1 MLDLKFILKN
11 REIIEK
17 NCRLRN
23 VQVNLGLIE
32 ELSRRRSELL
42 QEIEKIRHE
51 INKIT
56 EQVKIESVETE
67 RKKLIEKGQ
76 TFKKEL
82 KEKEKELKKIE
93 VSLKEESLK
102 IPNLTH
108 PKAPIGFTD
117 QDNVEVKRVGEIR
130 NFTFKPRDHLQLGIL
145 LDIFDFEGGARTTGN
160 KFYFLK
166 NEGLL
171 LELALVQYTLEILA
185 KEGFQLLL
193 TPDLAR
199 LDVIEGIGYIP
210 RGPET
215 QIYKIENQN
224 LGLIATAEITL
235 GGLFW
240 NKIIEESE
248 LPIKLG
254 GLSHCF
260 RREAGTYGKA
270 SKGLYRVHQF
280 TKVEMFIFSLP
291 EESEKMLNYIVDI
304 EIKIFNGLGI
314 PIRVVD
320 CCTGDLGGAAYRKFD
335 LEAWMPGENKWGE
348 VTSASNCTD
357 YQARRLNIKFK
368 RSNSQKTEFVHTL
381 NGTGIAVSRAL
392 VALLENFQ
400 EPDGS
405 VIIPKPLQ
413 KWIGKEKLT
422 PKEIK

>member
-23 VQVNLGLIE
+23 VQVNLDLIE
-32 ELSRRRSELL
+32 ELSKRRTELL
-42 QEIEKIRHE
+42 PEIEKNRYE

-56 EQVKIESVETE
+56 EQVKIARAETE
-67 RKKLIEKGQ
+67 KEKLIEKGKNL
-76 TFKKEL
+76 KKEL
-82 KEKEKELKKIE
+82 KEKEEELRKIE
-93 VSLKEESLK
+93 ASLKEEALK

-108 PKAPIGFTD
+108 PKAPIGFSD
-117 QDNVEVKRVGEIR
+117 RDNIVVKKVGEIR
-130 NFTFKPRDHLQLGIL
+130 NFAFKPKDHLQLGII
-145 LDIFDFEGGARTTGN
+145 LDILDFEGGARTTGN

-171 LELALVQYTLEILA
+171 LELALVQYALEILTQ
-185 KEGFQLLL
+185 EGFQLLL

-215 QIYKIENQN
+215 QIYRIENQN

-235 GGLFW
+235 GGLFQ
-240 NKIIEESE
+240 NKIIKESE
-248 LPIKLG
+248 LPMKLG

-260 RREAGTYGKA
+260 RTEAGAYGKV

-291 EESEKMLNYIVDI
+291 EESETMLNYLVET
-304 EIKIFNGLGI
+304 EIKIFSGLGI
-314 PIRVVD
+314 PFRVVD
-320 CCTGDLGGAAYRKFD
+320 CCTGELGGPAYRKFD

-348 VTSASNCTD
+348 ITSASNCAD

-381 NGTGIAVSRAL
+381 NGTGIATSRAL
-392 VALLENFQ
+392 IALLENFQ

-413 KWIGKEKLT
+413 KWVGKEKLT
-422 PKEIK
+422 PKK

>member
-11 REIIEK
+11 REKVEK

-23 VQVNLGLIE
+23 VQVNLDLIE
-32 ELSRRRSELL
+32 ELSKRRIQFL
-42 QEIEKIRHE
+42 QETEKIRYG
-51 INKIT
+51 INKIA
-56 EQVKIESVETE
+56 EQVKIEGVETE

-76 TFKKEL
+76 NFKKEL

-93 VSLKEESLK
+93 VSLKEETLK
-102 IPNLTH
+102 IPNLTY

-117 QDNVEVKRVGEIR
+117 QDNVEVKKVGEIR

-145 LDIFDFEGGARTTGN
+145 LDILDFEGGARTTGN

-171 LELALVQYTLEILA
+171 LELALVQYVLEILA

-199 LDVIEGIGYIP
+199 LDIIEGIGYIP

-215 QIYKIENQN
+215 QIYRIENQN

-235 GGLFW
+235 GGLFQ

-248 LPIKLG
+248 LPLKLG

-260 RREAGTYGKA
+260 RTEAGSYGKV

-291 EESEKMLNYIVDI
+291 EESEKMLHYLVDT
-304 EIKIFNGLGI
+304 EIKIFSGLGI
-314 PIRVVD
+314 PIHVVD

-357 YQARRLNIKFK
+357 YQARRLNIKF
-368 RSNSQKTEFVHTL
+368 RRRNSSKTEFVHTL

-392 VALLENFQ
+392 IALLENFQ

-422 PKEIK
+422 PKK